1 MEQVL
6 TSFNM
11 EGYDSWPSGV
21 PTTVCAQS
29 TTMQEKLADRI
40 LINHLKRFKYAC
52 YTGDEP
58 PNPPDNSISDYGCNL
73 CHWALHLLHLNDMAK
88 EGDFARTSLSLKAN
102 IPFFYGHSKLSK
114 YFVECLDLLLK
125 TEVTCSP
132 RMQLRILEGSFTNKH
147 GGVGANVETDLIME
161 HSIRNRKDLI
171 KGLGANKTEKAIQR
185 VTMAADTVVDVCKS
199 FNTALKVQT
208 RSGKH
213 STIIQT
219 ADEQKVKDTLRQLQ
233 PFQWQAGRD
242 NCSFNIPASP
252 FTRVNMDDLKVDIA
266 NVLQRLTRG
275 IHTVET
281 DEDPADPADTIPDD
295 VDCDTLP
302 EI

>member
-1 MEQVL
+1 M
-6 TSFNM
+6 
-11 EGYDSWPSGV
+11 
-21 PTTVCAQS
+21 
-29 TTMQEKLADRI
+29 R
-40 LINHLKRFKYAC
+40 
-52 YTGDEP
+52 
-58 PNPPDNSISDYGCNL
+58 
-73 CHWALHLLHLNDMAK
+73 
-88 EGDFARTSLSLKAN
+88 
-102 IPFFYGHSKLSK
+102 
-114 YFVECLDLLLK
+114 
-125 TEVTCSP
+125 
-132 RMQLRILEGSFTNKH
+132 LRILEGSFTNKH

-161 HSIRNRKDLI
+161 HSFRNRKYLI

-219 ADEQKVKDTLRQLQ
+219 ADKQKVKDALGQLQ
-233 PFQWQAGRD
+233 PFQRQAGRD

-252 FTRVNMDDLKVDIA
+252 FTRVNMDDMKVDIA

-281 DEDPADPADTIPDD
+281 DEDPADTVPDD